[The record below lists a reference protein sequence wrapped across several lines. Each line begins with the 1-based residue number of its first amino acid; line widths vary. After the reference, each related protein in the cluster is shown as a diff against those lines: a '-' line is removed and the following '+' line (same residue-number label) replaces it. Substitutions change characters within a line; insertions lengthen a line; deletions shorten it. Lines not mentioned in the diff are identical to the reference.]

1 MLEFYQTD
9 FYLTDEECLFDALIA
24 VTKEKVP
31 YGKILLLSTE
41 TDFFASGVA
50 LHNLLLNAGHRVVN
64 FVCDNDFSF
73 SVSDVCKLFCAPEDV
88 RAVISLSEV
97 LDQTARYFAYTN
109 GILNISI
116 VNRLSER
123 VLSPL
128 LFLENTGKI
137 DAIFSPCERVVFIKN
152 QIPVCEVFA
161 LIELK
166 RAELLDFYLTSSCV
180 SDSVDLRSLSRVKSL
195 LDLAEGTLNYGTV
208 KAVND
213 ALNFIACAIS
223 GYSEI
228 FKCSFTC
235 GFMALWRTSLPFDKF
250 FALMDFFLLTC
261 ENTILNG
268 QAQNT
273 DYSKITKRVSGIL
286 GISEIEV
293 LKNLYEQNG
302 KIIHKNFD
310 KAVLETISI
319 AKAHFDN
326 GKVRYKKL
334 GGKVKQLTAKEK
346 SLLKLSGD
354 TPFALNVFSVVRQL
368 Y

>member
-9 FYLTDEECLFDALIA
+9 FYLTDEEHLFDALIA

-41 TDFFASGVA
+41 TDFFANGVA

-73 SVSDVCKLFCAPEDV
+73 SVGNVCKLFCAPEDV
-88 RAVISLSEV
+88 RAVISLSET
-97 LDQTARYFAYTN
+97 LNQTARYFAYTN

-116 VNRLSER
+116 VNRLNEM
-123 VLSPL
+123 VLSPQ
-128 LFLENTGKI
+128 LFLENAGKI
-137 DAIFSPCERVVFIKN
+137 DAVFSPCERVVFVKN
-152 QIPVCEVFA
+152 QISVCEVFA

-166 RAELLDFYLTSSCV
+166 RVELFDFYLTSACV
-180 SDSVDLRSLSRVKSL
+180 SDSVDLKSLSRVKSL
-195 LDLAEGTLNYGTV
+195 LDLAESTLNYGTV

-213 ALNFIACAIS
+213 ALNFIACSIS
-223 GYSEI
+223 GYPEI
-228 FKCSFTC
+228 FRCSFAC
-235 GFMALWRTSLPFDKF
+235 SFMALYHTSLPFDKF
-250 FALMDFFLLTC
+250 FALIDLFFLTC
-261 ENTILNG
+261 ENAILNR
-268 QAQNT
+268 QTQNI
-273 DYSKITKRVSGIL
+273 DYAKITKRVSGIL

-302 KIIHKNFD
+302 KITNKNFD
-310 KAVLETISI
+310 KAVLQTISI

-326 GKVRYKKL
+326 GKIQYKKL
-334 GGKVKQLTAKEK
+334 GGKIKQLTAKEK

-354 TPFALNVFSVVRQL
+354 TPFALNTFSVVRQL
-368 Y
+368 N